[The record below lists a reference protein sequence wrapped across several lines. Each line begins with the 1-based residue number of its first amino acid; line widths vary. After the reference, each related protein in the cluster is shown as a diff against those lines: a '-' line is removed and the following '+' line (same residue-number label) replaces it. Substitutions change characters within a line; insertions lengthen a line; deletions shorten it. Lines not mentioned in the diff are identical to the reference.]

1 MANFTKDN
9 LFKDKNMA
17 KDYIDGQMK
26 INTMGIS
33 KWIRDKD
40 QEYIYGQIK
49 AFTEENGDWIE

>member
-1 MANFTKDN
+1 MVNFTKDN

-40 QEYIYGQIK
+40 
-49 AFTEENGDWIE
+49 